1 MERRGGGYAGLA
13 MGYTDAGA
21 CAGIGGNHAEWAT
34 MKDDDFNTVRGIL
47 LAVCLSLCMWA
58 ALLLIG
64 VLWAS

>member
-1 MERRGGGYAGLA
+1 
-13 MGYTDAGA
+13 
-21 CAGIGGNHAEWAT
+21 
-34 MKDDDFNTVRGIL
+34 MKDDDFNTARGIL